1 VMGVYDPFLCEK
13 LAGVFQMLGA
23 ERALVV
29 HGMGMDEITNT
40 GETRI
45 SELKDGTVKSY
56 SLMPQDLG
64 YPLARPQDIAG
75 GAPEDN
81 ARKLVAVMRGERSP
95 ARDII
100 AMNGGAAVYVSGLAG
115 TLKEGAKMA
124 EDAIDSGKALQ
135 VLQRMVE
142 MNGDAQKLE
151 RFL

>member
-1 VMGVYDPFLCEK
+1 MGVYDPLLCEK
-13 LAGVFQMLGA
+13 LARVLLMLGT

-40 GETRI
+40 GETKI
-45 SELKDGTVKSY
+45 TELKDGIVKSY

-64 YPLARPQDIAG
+64 YPLAGPQDIAG
-75 GAPEDN
+75 GAPQDN
-81 ARKLVAVMRGERSP
+81 AGKLVDVMKGERSP

-100 AMNGGAAVYVSGLAG
+100 AMNGGAAVYVSGRAA
-115 TLKEGAKMA
+115 TLIEGARMA
-124 EDAIDSGKALQ
+124 EDAIDSGKALE
-135 VLQRMVE
+135 VLRRMVE